1 VAVSRALRRLLRIR
15 GLQEEQSRLALE
27 SALGELHRLEH
38 ALVATFERGRR
49 GRSLVQSSIQTG
61 ELMDR
66 LAGFEETRS
75 AELHAAALEPRID
88 AMGAEVTERREEY
101 LLKRVERRQ
110 AETLI
115 QETEA
120 RDAIVDGRRGQQ
132 TLDAWYSS
140 RLYQDRDKEEAD
152 IEPAVSTVQED
163 SHPSKADS
171 EPVAEKESY
180 AREKTLGEIH
190 KEGIQSS

>member
-1 VAVSRALRRLLRIR
+1 MAVSRALRRLLRIR
-15 GLQEEQSRLALE
+15 ILQEEQSRLALE

-38 ALVATFERGRR
+38 ALAATFERGRR

-61 ELMDR
+61 QLMDR

-75 AELHAAALEPRID
+75 AGLHAAALGPRID
-88 AMGAEVTERREEY
+88 AMGVEVSERREDF

-132 TLDAWYSS
+132 TLDDWYSS
-140 RLYQDRDKEEAD
+140 RLYRDGDKESAD
-152 IEPAVSTVQED
+152 IEPAVSILHED
-163 SHPSKADS
+163 SHPSNAVS
-171 EPVAEKESY
+171 EPAAENDSSD
-180 AREKTLGEIH
+180 RGKTLGEIH
-190 KEGIQSS
+190 IEGIRAS

>member
-1 VAVSRALRRLLRIR
+1 MAVSRALRRLLRIR

-61 ELMDR
+61 QLMDR

-75 AELHAAALEPRID
+75 ADLHAAALGPRID
-88 AMGAEVTERREEY
+88 AMGVEVTERREEY

-120 RDAIVDGRRGQQ
+120 RDAIVDARRGQQ

-140 RLYQDRDKEEAD
+140 RLYRDGDKEGAD
-152 IEPAVSTVQED
+152 IEPAVSTVQEY
-163 SHPSKADS
+163 SHPSNAVS
-171 EPVAEKESY
+171 EPPAEIESY
-180 AREKTLGEIH
+180 NCEKTLGEIH
-190 KEGIQSS
+190 TESIRTS